1 MKYHEKELFGPLIH
15 FTMTV
20 ALKISHMERTNV
32 KKVILLLFF
41 VMITLTVFIFTNF
54 KQFL

>member
-1 MKYHEKELFGPLIH
+1 
-15 FTMTV
+15 MTV
-20 ALKISHMERTNV
+20 ALKILYMERTNV

-41 VMITLTVFIFTNF
+41 VMITLTIFIFTNF